1 MRDLSLP
8 GKSDQQSIKSYYSR
22 HLMMRQKNDRH
33 PILDAVIGNISY
45 SILKRLTFLF

>member
-8 GKSDQQSIKSYYSR
+8 EKAISSRSNPTNNR

-45 SILKRLTFLF
+45 SI